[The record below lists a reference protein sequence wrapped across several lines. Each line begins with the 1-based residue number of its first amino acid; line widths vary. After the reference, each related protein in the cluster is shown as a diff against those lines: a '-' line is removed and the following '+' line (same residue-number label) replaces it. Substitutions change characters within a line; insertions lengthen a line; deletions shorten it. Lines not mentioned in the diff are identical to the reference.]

1 MSMNH
6 HFADAIYVLLM
17 GLWVAWTTF
26 IVLENRRQIRNIGD
40 EISEKVYQ
48 QLPLGQTRLTDF
60 EEE

>member
-1 MSMNH
+1 MNH